1 MRKTK
6 KNLKERAKH
15 SPSFEKFAVN
25 FAQAYHQ
32 GDVRLRRRLLGYKT
46 EEVRALD
53 KDKAIELGASI
64 VGEATILL
72 VACAAVSFE
81 WLRLVL
87 PKKKNIYYSLFLCNL
102 LKTLFF
108 KFN

>member
-1 MRKTK
+1 
-6 KNLKERAKH
+6 
-15 SPSFEKFAVN
+15 
-25 FAQAYHQ
+25 
-32 GDVRLRRRLLGYKT
+32 VRLRRRLLGYKT

-64 VGEATILL
+64 VGEATVLL

-87 PKKKNIYYSLFLCNL
+87 PKKKKNILYSLFLCNL
-102 LKTLFF
+102 LKTLFKTLF
-108 KFN
+108 FIFQI